1 MQILQNSM
9 YRIKVKKMKKVFG
22 IFYKNS
28 VMAIAMVL
36 VVSAYSHAAVVSR
49 PTAANNAAAA
59 RAQNRMTAR
68 TPTMTTQPTATTAT
82 PTATEPEPESAP
94 EQIIKVD
101 NKSSMFTSV
110 MDEFSASSGTD
121 RSEQQRAE
129 MIQHQIEL
137 YNMSSNNSNSSN
149 TYSAPACNDA
159 LRGCMAEKCGDDFT
173 KCANDSTTIWAQ
185 KMSACRAKTQCTA
198 HEYNLIAPEIMAD
211 RDTNVRTKEYRYI
224 KQCGTDYNKCI
235 FNQCGDMMEN
245 CLAKKDED
253 NAISK
258 CESFARTCREQ
269 DSGLAA
275 RAREVFGDLRII
287 ATDQAKRD
295 EAYLYELRKKM
306 GDTCARFGAVF
317 DERTLDCVYTVNFF
331 AGEDRTLMASKK
343 LFSDKSFQCTPDWFG
358 IDITTFKENAYRLTR
373 AQTSASAGAL
383 GGGIGMVAGMA
394 SSGGLTRALDTYNS
408 QINTNKAEKQLK
420 NLTNPGGGNNNSSKP
435 VNTANDGNS
444 SNNNLIPALE
454 SKSPTSSS
462 SNSEL
467 AQTTLTETID
477 NSRLTAP
484 LQGFHKGMNLVD
496 CTTQAIN
503 QDLVDD
509 RNQAEEFCKQWY
521 VTSESDILRRSRI

>member
-68 TPTMTTQPTATTAT
+68 TPAMTTQPTATTAT

-129 MIQHQIEL
+129 MIQHQIDL
-137 YNMSSNNSNSSN
+137 YNMSSNNNSNSSN
-149 TYSAPACNDA
+149 TYSAHACNDA

-173 KCANDSTTIWAQ
+173 KCANDSTTIWGQ

-211 RDTNVRTKEYRYI
+211 RDTNVRTKEYKYV

-235 FNQCGDMMEN
+235 FAQCGNTMEN

-258 CESFARTCREQ
+258 CAYIARECREQ

-275 RAREVFGDLRII
+275 RAMEVFSDLRII

-306 GDTCARFGAVF
+306 GDTCARFGAAF

-331 AGEDRTLMASKK
+331 AGENRTLMASKK

-394 SSGGLTRALDTYNS
+394 SSGGLTRAIDTYKA
-408 QINTNKAEKQLK
+408 QINATKAQKEVNNLK
-420 NLTNPGGGNNNSSKP
+420 NPGGDNNN
-435 VNTANDGNS
+435 
-444 SNNNLIPALE
+444 
-454 SKSPTSSS
+454 
-462 SNSEL
+462 
-467 AQTTLTETID
+467 Q
-477 NSRLTAP
+477 
-484 LQGFHKGMNLVD
+484 
-496 CTTQAIN
+496 
-503 QDLVDD
+503 
-509 RNQAEEFCKQWY
+509 
-521 VTSESDILRRSRI
+521 